1 MVWSGIVMTVVI
13 EMSLIHPPV
22 GLNIFVINNIAPDIP
37 LTDVIRG
44 VTT

>member
-1 MVWSGIVMTVVI
+1 MTVMI

-22 GLNIFVINNIAPDIP
+22 GLNIFIIKYIAPDIP